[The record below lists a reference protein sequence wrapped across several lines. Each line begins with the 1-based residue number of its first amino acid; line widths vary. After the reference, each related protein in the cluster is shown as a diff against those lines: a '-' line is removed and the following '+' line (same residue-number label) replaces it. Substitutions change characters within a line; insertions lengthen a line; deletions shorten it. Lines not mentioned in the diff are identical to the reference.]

1 MPYNIPGETPAI
13 TKKMERC
20 VADLVAD
27 TDFKPKAGRT
37 KKESAIAVCKASVM
51 GTTKKKGRAIKVRKK
66 IRKLKRG

>member
-1 MPYNIPGETPAI
+1 
-13 TKKMERC
+13 MERC

-51 GTTKKKGRAIKVRKK
+51 GTTKKKGRANKVRKK